1 MQIGTIF
8 AGRIAGMGSE
18 SIQTKFFMLGLPIL
32 PLESYYAVQDTG
44 RGISGIPIPMSAKSA
59 LLGLAR
65 YWLLVPMVL
74 GIIFGLIEGEAAYL
88 AMGAGAFVGWVAL
101 TFVVGRPSARER
113 RQRRVLA
120 MGTGTYARPEWLPV
134 DLTLDTLG
142 ELKAKWTALG
152 ADRAPDDWMPDH
164 QGVPADLGQQV
175 LLYAIASYAHR
186 TEGLPGWQ
194 ALAERC
200 WQAIDRKWEAVYAPL
215 LAA

>member
-74 GIIFGLIEGEAAYL
+74 GIIFGLLEDEAAYL
-88 AMGAGAFVGWVAL
+88 AMGVGAIVGWVAL

-175 LLYAIASYAHR
+175 LLYAIARYAHR

>member
-8 AGRIAGMGSE
+8 AGRIEGLGSE
-18 SIQTKFFMLGLPIL
+18 SIQTKFFMLGLPLL

-65 YWLLVPMVL
+65 YWLLVPMAL
-74 GIIFGLIEGEAAYL
+74 GIIFGLIDDEAAYL
-88 AMGAGAFVGWVAL
+88 ALGAAAAVAWVAL
-101 TFVVGRPSARER
+101 TFVVGRPSARQR

-120 MGTGTYARPEWLPV
+120 MSTGTFAQPDWLPV

-142 ELKAKWTALG
+142 ELKTRWTGLG
-152 ADRAPDDWMPDH
+152 SDRAPEDWTPDH
-164 QGVPADLGQQV
+164 RGVPADLAQQV
-175 LLYAIASYAHR
+175 LLYAIARYAHR

-194 ALAERC
+194 ALADRC
-200 WQAIDRKWEAVYAPL
+200 WQAIDRKWEAVYAPIL
-215 LAA
+215 VA